1 MDEMIHRGKGLV
13 DLIAGVTPTL
23 IDWTNDPTDAADI
36 TDGNITSFCTTG
48 DKLAAGAYSP
58 AIFEWNLGALN
69 NVFVTGVGAV
79 AASAGTPA
87 ASVSF
92 YNGAT
97 WISGETS
104 LVYSTGVTAFTMHG
118 ATGSKVRLSIYSNA
132 IADLT
137 PNIREFCV
145 WRL

>member
-1 MDEMIHRGKGLV
+1 MIDEIGRVGKLD
-13 DLIAGVTPTL
+13 DLIAGITPTL

-36 TDGNITSFCTTG
+36 TDGDITSFCTTG
-48 DKLAAGAYSP
+48 DRLATGAYNR
-58 AIFEWNLGALN
+58 AIFEWDLGALN
-69 NVFVTGVGAV
+69 NVFATGVGAV

-92 YNGAT
+92 YDGAT
-97 WISGETS
+97 WITGEAS
-104 LVYSTGVTAFTMHG
+104 LVYNTGVTAFTMHG
-118 ATGSKVRLSIYSNA
+118 ATCSKVQLGIYSNA